1 MRRMPKGFDKQII
14 YSLNPCIMNT
24 TQKNRPNVQG
34 TEVKKENEKIADPA
48 NGNGVAHT
56 NGKAESN
63 ALEEK
68 PKADE
73 APVKAENE
81 AKKPQA
87 EQAKEEVK
95 AVNRALNLEGTLKV
109 VEGLHRKS
117 LQRINLL
124 DRIKQLETF
133 EIAQMEDSDEL
144 ESNHFQ
150 GCQLIISDDKNRK
163 FVTNTAGLIKL
174 VSQFIYDA
182 CQEKLTEIE
191 ANIVFP
197 NA

>member
-1 MRRMPKGFDKQII
+1 M
-14 YSLNPCIMNT
+14 ST

-34 TEVKKENEKIADPA
+34 TEAKKENEKIVDPA
-48 NGNGVAHT
+48 NENGAAHT
-56 NGKAESN
+56 NGKTEIK

-68 PKADE
+68 PKAVE
-73 APVKAENE
+73 APVKSGNGQE
-81 AKKPQA
+81 KQQA
-87 EQAKEEVK
+87 EQPKEEVK
-95 AVNRALNLEGTLKV
+95 PVNQALNLESTLKV

-124 DRIKQLETF
+124 ARIKQLETF

>member
-1 MRRMPKGFDKQII
+1 MM
-14 YSLNPCIMNT
+14 ST

-34 TEVKKENEKIADPA
+34 TEAKKENEKIVDPT
-48 NGNGVAHT
+48 NGNGAAHA
-56 NGKAESN
+56 NGKTEIKL
-63 ALEEK
+63 LEEK
-68 PKADE
+68 PKAGE
-73 APVKAENE
+73 VSVKSENGQE
-81 AKKPQA
+81 KPQEKPQA

-95 AVNRALNLEGTLKV
+95 PFKPALNLESTLKV

>member
-1 MRRMPKGFDKQII
+1 MPKGFDKQII
-14 YSLNPCIMNT
+14 YSLNSCIMST

-34 TEVKKENEKIADPA
+34 TEAKKENEKIVDPA
-48 NGNGVAHT
+48 NENGATHS
-56 NGKAESN
+56 NGKAEIKL
-63 ALEEK
+63 LEEK
-68 PKADE
+68 PKVGE
-73 APVKAENE
+73 APVKSENE
-81 AKKPQA
+81 PGKPQA
-87 EQAKEEVK
+87 EQAKDEVK
-95 AVNRALNLEGTLKV
+95 PVNRALNLEGTLKV

>member
-1 MRRMPKGFDKQII
+1 
-14 YSLNPCIMNT
+14 MNT

-34 TEVKKENEKIADPA
+34 AEAKKENEKIIVPT
-48 NGNGVAHT
+48 NGNGSHHT
-56 NGKAESN
+56 NGKAEIESV
-63 ALEEK
+63 EEK

-73 APVKAENE
+73 TPVKIEIEKPE
-81 AKKPQA
+81 ANQPKEDLKPF
-87 EQAKEEVK
+87 KPV
-95 AVNRALNLEGTLKV
+95 LNLESTLKV
-109 VEGLHRKS
+109 VEGLHRRS

-124 DRIKQLETF
+124 NRIKQLETF

-144 ESNHFQ
+144 EGNHFQ

-191 ANIVFP
+191 AHIVFP

>member
-1 MRRMPKGFDKQII
+1 M
-14 YSLNPCIMNT
+14 ST

-34 TEVKKENEKIADPA
+34 TEAKKENEKIVDPA
-48 NGNGVAHT
+48 NENGAAHT
-56 NGKAESN
+56 NGKEIKT
-63 ALEEK
+63 LEEK
-68 PKADE
+68 PKAGE
-73 APVKAENE
+73 APVKAENGQE
-81 AKKPQA
+81 KPQA
-87 EQAKEEVK
+87 EQVKDEVK
-95 AVNRALNLEGTLKV
+95 PVNRALNLESTLKV

-124 DRIKQLETF
+124 DRIKQLESF

>member
-1 MRRMPKGFDKQII
+1 M
-14 YSLNPCIMNT
+14 ST
-24 TQKNRPNVQG
+24 AQKNRPNVQG
-34 TEVKKENEKIADPA
+34 TEAKKGNEKIVVSANGKSGEHSNGKEEIKPLEEKLETDPA
-48 NGNGVAHT
+48 N
-56 NGKAESN
+56 
-63 ALEEK
+63 
-68 PKADE
+68 
-73 APVKAENE
+73 VKTENSVE
-81 AKKPQA
+81 NPLV
-87 EQAKEEVK
+87 EQTKEEVK
-95 AVNRALNLEGTLKV
+95 EVNRALNLESTLKV
-109 VEGLHRKS
+109 VEDLHRRS